1 MLYNMCWI
9 LGWRPE
15 ELEVPD
21 FSVEEVTGVR
31 IGRGLA
37 FLAGSLLALTLAMII
52 APQWIAPFDP
62 RQADPSAILR
72 PPNAQ
77 HWLGTDVNGMDIL
90 SRIVWGAR
98 IDLAIAG
105 TGTTIALVIGTLIGA
120 VTGYYAERSGRGG
133 FASEATLRFADVMQ
147 AFPPLVLGLT
157 LVAVLGRGIVNIIYV
172 VAFVQ
177 IPFFLR
183 LTRSSII
190 AIRKE
195 SFVDVARCSGNGELR
210 VVFRHILPNALTPA
224 LVNVSVAMGSAV
236 LLAAGL
242 SFLGVG
248 VPAPTPEWG
257 YMVATGARNLYTGQ
271 WWPALFPGLYMGLVT
286 LSLAVLGDAIREH
299 LDPTLR

>member
-1 MLYNMCWI
+1 MLYNMFWI

-15 ELEVPD
+15 ELEVPE
-21 FSVEEVTGVR
+21 FSVEEVSGLRVR
-31 IGRGLA
+31 RGLA
-37 FLAGSLLALTLAMII
+37 FLAGSLLALTLAMIV

-62 RQADPSAILR
+62 RQADPGAILR
-72 PPNAQ
+72 PPSPQ
-77 HWLGTDVNGMDIL
+77 HWFGTDVNGMDIL

-105 TGTTIALVIGTLIGA
+105 TGTTVALVIGTLIGA
-120 VTGYYAERSGRGG
+120 VTGYYAERSGLGG
-133 FASEATLRFADVMQ
+133 FGSEATLRFADVMQ

-157 LVAVLGRGIVNIIYV
+157 LVAVLGGGIGNIIYV

-190 AIRKE
+190 AVREE
-195 SFVDVARCSGNGELR
+195 SFVDAARCSGNGELG
-210 VVFRHILPNALTPA
+210 VVFRYILPNALTPA

-257 YMVATGARNLYTGQ
+257 YMVARGARNLYTGQ
-271 WWPALFPGLYMGLVT
+271 WWPALFPGLYIGLVT